1 MTKSSSIGMLSTQVA
16 IQSGSAKGT
25 PIKEKKT
32 NLYDLG
38 TTIVYDNA
46 ERKYNVMESSAG
58 ERALVL
64 QVSSFILIWNFCT
77 SHTILVLLNPR
88 GTVVLVSDSE
98 DFLWFEEFIVL
109 LELM

>member
-38 TTIVYDNA
+38 TTIVTMPKGNTMLW
-46 ERKYNVMESSAG
+46 N
-58 ERALVL
+58 
-64 QVSSFILIWNFCT
+64 QVQGKE
-77 SHTILVLLNPR
+77 P
-88 GTVVLVSDSE
+88 
-98 DFLWFEEFIVL
+98 
-109 LELM
+109 